1 MFSSAVATAFAS
13 MRLYELTKPKPK
25 QNGLIFVVDVS
36 GSMSLDADIFKAN
49 AEARGTRMDL
59 ARYAIKCAYD
69 LTGSMNIGL
78 YPFTDTPINSLPI
91 GKHSAEELKKYMENT
106 LNPKCGTILL
116 PVLKQAVNDAI
127 NAHINDVT
135 VLTDGELEDSKD
147 VMEYLKNV
155 NIYNPNI
162 KVNFIAL
169 GAQVPTKTAGMASI
183 TNGSYYMNFN
193 AGRTNGTV
201 IDFMTNMLTE
211 CVMNNTNAD
220 YIIINQIRV
229 SFIEMIN
236 KLIECLDTNNKD
248 RDDAAL
254 SIVNT
259 YETYLKSLPNVPN
272 YVFEELSGA
281 SEIRKLITI
290 PKAYGIW
297 GKHHLQYLSN
307 ALTNMNASISES
319 SPILTM
325 FNTDIRN
332 ELMKQY
338 ETYVLDSSVNVIIPV
353 AVARGSAQQRLPTPT
368 PTTTPTPTPTY
379 YNYSGGC
386 FTSTTRVHK
395 VVPSTGKE
403 IQTTAGEIKKG
414 DNVVVGYDANGNP
427 ITSCILCVII
437 VYYTGD
443 LFNGLTPYHP
453 IRLFDKNGGKITYIF
468 AKDMTNVIVTRVVNE
483 PVYDFL
489 FDSKAKFGYFTSTL
503 NGIQVQI
510 LTLGHGITEGDAN
523 HEYFTNY
530 TKNYNAAEQHP
541 GFVNGLIDSH
551 HTIYTRDPETH
562 YITNIEYKI

>member
-1 MFSSAVATAFAS
+1 MFSSAVATAFSS
-13 MRLYELTKPKPK
+13 MSLNKLTKP
-25 QNGLIFVVDVS
+25 NGLIFAVDVS
-36 GSMSLDADIFKAN
+36 GSMRLDADTGI
-49 AEARGTRMDL
+49 EACGTRMDL
-59 ARYAIKCAYD
+59 ARHAIECAD
-69 LTGSMNIGL
+69 DITGKRMNIGL

-147 VMEYLKNV
+147 VMEYLTIV
-155 NIYNPNI
+155 HTANPNI

-169 GAQVPTKTAGMASI
+169 GAQVPTKTAGLASI

-248 RDDAAL
+248 RDGAL

-290 PKAYGIW
+290 LNAYGIW

-338 ETYVLDSSVNVIIPV
+338 ETYVLDASAKVIIPV
-353 AVARGSAQQRLPTPT
+353 AVARGSAQRRLHTSTPT
-368 PTTTPTPTPTY
+368 PTPTPTPTY

-453 IRLFDKNGGKITYIF
+453 IRLFDKDGGKITYIF

-489 FDSKAKFGYFTSTL
+489 FDSKAKLGYFTSTL
-503 NGIQVQI
+503 NGINVQI

>member
-13 MRLYELTKPKPK
+13 MSLYELTKPKPK
-25 QNGLIFVVDVS
+25 PNGLIFAVDVS
-36 GSMSLDADIFKAN
+36 GSMSLDADTGI
-49 AEARGTRMDL
+49 EACGTRIDL
-59 ARYAIKCAYD
+59 AKHFIKCAYEI
-69 LTGSMNIGL
+69 TGNSMNFGL

-91 GKHSAEELKKYMENT
+91 GKHSAEELKKYMEKT
-106 LNPKCGTILL
+106 LNPKYGTILL

-135 VLTDGELEDSKD
+135 VLTDGELEDYKA

-155 NIYNPNI
+155 KIYTPDI

-169 GAQVPTKTAGMASI
+169 GAQVPTKTAELASI

-248 RDDAAL
+248 RDGAL

-290 PKAYGIW
+290 LNAYGIW

-325 FNTDIRN
+325 FNTPERTA
-332 ELMKQY
+332 LMNQY
-338 ETYVLDSSVNVIIPV
+338 ETYVLDASSKVIIPV
-353 AVARGSAQQRLPTPT
+353 AVARGSAQQRLPTL
-368 PTTTPTPTPTY
+368 TPTPTY
-379 YNYSGGC
+379 YNNSGGC
-386 FTSTTRVHK
+386 FVSNTPVSVKHK
-395 VVPSTGKE
+395 LPNDKIE
-403 IQTTAGEIKKG
+403 IIQKTAGKIIKG
-414 DNVVVGYDANGNP
+414 DNVVVGYDADGNP

-453 IRLFDKNGGKITYIF
+453 IRLIDKDSGNITYIF
-468 AKDMTNVIVTRVVNE
+468 AKDMTNVIVTRVE
-483 PVYDFL
+483 KFPVYDLL

-503 NGIQVQI
+503 NGINVQI

>member
-1 MFSSAVATAFAS
+1 MFSSAVATAFSS
-13 MRLYELTKPKPK
+13 MSLNKLTKP
-25 QNGLIFVVDVS
+25 NGLIFAVDVS
-36 GSMSLDADIFKAN
+36 GSMRLDADTGI
-49 AEARGTRMDL
+49 EACGTRMDL
-59 ARYAIKCAYD
+59 AKHAIKCAYEI
-69 LTGSMNIGL
+69 TGNSINFGL

-91 GKHSAEELKKYMENT
+91 GKHSAGELKEYMENT

-147 VMEYLKNV
+147 VMKYLTIV
-155 NIYNPNI
+155 HTANPNI

-169 GAQVPTKTAGMASI
+169 GAQVPTKTAGLASI

-248 RDDAAL
+248 RDGAL

-290 PKAYGIW
+290 LNAYGIW

-338 ETYVLDSSVNVIIPV
+338 ETYVLDASVNVIIPV
-353 AVARGSAQQRLPTPT
+353 AVARGSSQRRLHTS
-368 PTTTPTPTPTY
+368 TPTPTPTY

-414 DNVVVGYDANGNP
+414 DNVVVGYDADGNP

-453 IRLFDKNGGKITYIF
+453 IRLFDKDGGKITYIF

-489 FDSKAKFGYFTSTL
+489 FDSKAKLGYFTSTL
-503 NGIQVQI
+503 NGINVQI

>member
-1 MFSSAVATAFAS
+1 MFSSAVATAFSS
-13 MRLYELTKPKPK
+13 MSLNKLTKP
-25 QNGLIFVVDVS
+25 NGLIFAVDVS
-36 GSMSLDADIFKAN
+36 GSMRLDADTGI
-49 AEARGTRMDL
+49 EACGTRMDL
-59 ARYAIKCAYD
+59 ARHAIECAD
-69 LTGSMNIGL
+69 DITGKRMNIGL

-147 VMEYLKNV
+147 VMEYLTIV
-155 NIYNPNI
+155 HTANPNI

-169 GAQVPTKTAGMASI
+169 GAQVPTKTAGLASI

-248 RDDAAL
+248 RDGAL

-290 PKAYGIW
+290 LNAYGIW

-338 ETYVLDSSVNVIIPV
+338 ETYVLDASAKVIIPV
-353 AVARGSAQQRLPTPT
+353 AVARGSAQRRLHTSTPT
-368 PTTTPTPTPTY
+368 PTPTPTPTY

-453 IRLFDKNGGKITYIF
+453 IRLIDKNGNITYIF
-468 AKDMTNVIVTRVVNE
+468 AKDMENAVVISVVNE

-489 FDSKAKFGYFTSTL
+489 FDSKAKLGYFTSTL
-503 NGIQVQI
+503 NGVQVQI
-510 LTLGHGITEGDAN
+510 LTLGHGITEGIAN
-523 HEYFTNY
+523 HQYFTNY
-530 TKNYNAAEQHP
+530 EKNLTAAEKHL
-541 GFVNGLIDSH
+541 GFKDGLIVSEN
-551 HTIYTRDPETH
+551 TQYVRDPTTRE
-562 YITNIEYKI
+562 ITEIIY

>member
-1 MFSSAVATAFAS
+1 MFSSAVATAFSS
-13 MRLYELTKPKPK
+13 MSLNKLTNP
-25 QNGLIFVVDVS
+25 NGLIFAVDVS
-36 GSMSLDADIFKAN
+36 GSMSLDANTGI
-49 AEARGTRMDL
+49 EACGTRMDL
-59 ARYAIKCAYD
+59 AKHAIKCAYEI
-69 LTGSMNIGL
+69 TGNSINFGL
-78 YPFTDTPINSLPI
+78 YPFTNTPINSLPI
-91 GKHSAEELKKYMENT
+91 GKHSAGELKKYMEKT
-106 LNPKCGTILL
+106 LNPKNGTILL
-116 PVLKQAVNDAI
+116 PVLTHAVNDAR

-147 VMEYLKNV
+147 VMKYLTIV
-155 NIYNPNI
+155 HTANPNI

-169 GAQVPTKTAGMASI
+169 GAQVPTTTAELASI
-183 TNGSYYMNFN
+183 TKGSYYMNFN

-248 RDDAAL
+248 RDGAL

-290 PKAYGIW
+290 LNAYGIW

-338 ETYVLDSSVNVIIPV
+338 ETYVLDASAKVIIPV
-353 AVARGSAQQRLPTPT
+353 AVARGSSQQRLHTSTPSA
-368 PTTTPTPTPTY
+368 PVSSAY
-379 YNYSGGC
+379 YNMGGC
-386 FTSTTRVHK
+386 FVANMLVKIVS
-395 VVPSTGKE
+395 PITGKI

-414 DNVVVGYDANGNP
+414 DIVVVGYDAVGNP
-427 ITSCILCVII
+427 ITSRILCVII
-437 VYYTGD
+437 LTKWSGTSH
-443 LFNGLTPYHP
+443 NGLTPYHP
-453 IRLFDKNGGKITYIF
+453 IQLIDKDGNITYIF
-468 AKDMTNVIVTRVVNE
+468 AKDMLNAIVESVE
-483 PVYDFL
+483 DYPVYDFL
-489 FDSKAKFGYFTSTL
+489 FEKGNIGYFISSL
-503 NGIQVQI
+503 NGIDVKI
-510 LTLGHGITEGDAN
+510 LTLGHGITEGVAN
-523 HEYFTNY
+523 HQYFTNY
-530 TKNYNAAEQHP
+530 DKNLTAAEKHS
-541 GFVNGLIDSH
+541 GFENGLIVSEKPEY
-551 HTIYTRDPETH
+551 IRDPTTGE
-562 YITNIEYKI
+562 ITEIIY

>member
-1 MFSSAVATAFAS
+1 MFSSAVATAFSS
-13 MRLYELTKPKPK
+13 MSLNKLTKP
-25 QNGLIFVVDVS
+25 NGLIFAVDVS
-36 GSMSLDADIFKAN
+36 GSMRLDADTGI
-49 AEARGTRMDL
+49 EACGTRMDL
-59 ARYAIKCAYD
+59 AKHAIKCAYEI
-69 LTGSMNIGL
+69 TGNSINFGL

-91 GKHSAEELKKYMENT
+91 GKHSAGELKEYMENT

-147 VMEYLKNV
+147 VMKYLTIV
-155 NIYNPNI
+155 HTANPNI

-169 GAQVPTKTAGMASI
+169 GAQVPTKTAGLASI

-248 RDDAAL
+248 RDGAL

-290 PKAYGIW
+290 LNAYGIW

-338 ETYVLDSSVNVIIPV
+338 ETYVLDASENVIIPV
-353 AVARGSAQQRLPTPT
+353 AVARGSSQRRLHTS
-368 PTTTPTPTPTY
+368 TPTPTPTY

-414 DNVVVGYDANGNP
+414 DNVVVGYDADGNP

-453 IRLFDKNGGKITYIF
+453 IGLFDKNGGKITYIF

-489 FDSKAKFGYFTSTL
+489 FDSKAKLGYFTSTL
-503 NGIQVQI
+503 NGINVQI